1 MEEEDY
7 ILELQTYFQ
16 EFADKVVSQSKE
28 ALYNAKGN
36 STNLGD
42 SIRAEVVYSEV
53 EEKISIMFYM
63 LDYGTYVNQGVAGN
77 EAAASQT
84 YTNWRGEVVN
94 SDFAYSDKMPPVAV
108 IEEWVKKKGIKGRK
122 SLKKY
127 RKNKTGTI
135 KGAGQFITNKSLAF
149 AISKSIQKKG
159 IKSTSFFTKPFGS
172 LYSELK
178 EGIAPILKNK
188 IQDMYFTTFTKF

>member
-1 MEEEDY
+1 
-7 ILELQTYFQ
+7 
-16 EFADKVVSQSKE
+16 
-28 ALYNAKGN
+28 
-36 STNLGD
+36 
-42 SIRAEVVYSEV
+42 
-53 EEKISIMFYM
+53 M
-63 LDYGTYVNQGVAGN
+63 LNYGTYVNQGVSGN
-77 EAAASQT
+77 ESSGFQR
-84 YTNWRGEVVN
+84 YTNWRGDEVN

-127 RKNKTGTI
+127 RKNKNSTI

-188 IQDMYFTTFTKF
+188 IQDMYLTTFTKF

>member
-1 MEEEDY
+1 MEEEEY

-16 EFADKVVSQSKE
+16 EFADKVVSQTKE

-36 STNLGD
+36 STRLGD
-42 SIRAEVVYSEV
+42 SIRSEVVYNEA
-53 EEKISIMFYM
+53 EGKMSIMFYM
-63 LDYGTYVNQGVAGN
+63 LNYGAYVNQGVSGN

-84 YTNWRGEVVN
+84 YTNWRGEVVS

-108 IEEWVKKKGIKGRK
+108 IEEWVKKKGIKGKK

-127 RKNKTGTI
+127 RKNKNSTI

>member
-7 ILELQTYFQ
+7 IFELQTYFQ
-16 EFADKVVSQSKE
+16 EFADKVVDQSRAELNLAKE
-28 ALYNAKGN
+28 G

-42 SIRAEVVYSEV
+42 SIRSEVVYNET
-53 EEKISIMFYM
+53 EGKMSIMFYM
-63 LDYGTYVNQGVAGN
+63 LDYGTYVNQGVSGN
-77 EAAASQT
+77 EAGASQT
-84 YTNWRGEVVN
+84 YTNWRGEEVS
-94 SDFAYSDKMPPVAV
+94 SDFAYSNKMPPVAV

-135 KGAGQFITNKSLAF
+135 KGAGQFIKSKSLAF
-149 AISKSIQKKG
+149 AISKSIQKRG
-159 IKSTSFFTKPFGS
+159 IKSTSFFTKPFGN

-178 EGIAPILKNK
+178 EGITPILKNK

>member
-7 ILELQTYFQ
+7 ISELQTYFQ
-16 EFADKVVSQSKE
+16 EFADKVVSQ
-28 ALYNAKGN
+28 AKAELDAVKKGK
-36 STNLGD
+36 TNLSN
-42 SIRAEVVYSEV
+42 SIRSEVVYNET

-63 LDYGTYVNQGVAGN
+63 LNYGTYVNQGVSGN
-77 EAAASQT
+77 EPQGAQT
-84 YTNWRGEVVN
+84 YTNWRGEVVS

-127 RKNKTGTI
+127 RKNKNSTI
-135 KGAGQFITNKSLAF
+135 KGAGQFIKSKSLAF

-159 IKSTSFFTKPFGS
+159 IKSTSFFTKPFGT
-172 LYSELK
+172 L
-178 EGIAPILKNK
+178 
-188 IQDMYFTTFTKF
+188 

>member
-1 MEEEDY
+1 MEEEEY

-16 EFADKVVSQSKE
+16 EFADKVVSQTKE

-36 STNLGD
+36 STRLGD
-42 SIRAEVVYSEV
+42 SIRSEVVYNEA
-53 EEKISIMFYM
+53 EGKMSIMFYM
-63 LDYGTYVNQGVAGN
+63 LNYGAYVNQGVSGN
-77 EAAASQT
+77 EAAANQT
-84 YTNWRGEVVN
+84 YTNWRGEVVS

-108 IEEWVKKKGIKGRK
+108 IEEWVKKKGIKGKK

-127 RKNKTGTI
+127 RKNKNSTI